1 MTLYGPSQMFEHA
14 MVAMKGW
21 SDAAALDFAA
31 PLSTNVSF
39 VVPRGRVV
47 HVNAVG
53 AFEMGVGETDMA
65 IFLLNGQADFDVS
78 NPGMSAGGVFMHQP
92 IMPNGVMSG
101 LVATGAYELN
111 TSEYD
116 VAQTYVPGDPLTAST
131 SNSDITKGGVLT
143 NQRTTGGSAVVHQ
156 YVDPVCGVVS
166 RGVFANEH
174 GINVLAFWPVWLPGA
189 FA

>member
-31 PLSTNVSF
+31 PLSANVTF

-53 AFEMGVGETDMA
+53 QFEMGVGETDMA

-78 NPGMSAGGVFMHQP
+78 NPGMSSGGVFMHQP
-92 IMPNGVMSG
+92 IMPVGIMSG

-116 VAQTYVPGDPLTAST
+116 SGQTYVPGDLLSAGANNT
-131 SNSDITKGGVLT
+131 DITKGGVVT
-143 NQRTTGGSAVVHQ
+143 NQKQTGGELHQ
-156 YVDPVCGVVS
+156 YVDPICGVVS